1 MLARSLTKFVLHLSL
16 DRNVNK
22 HLYGVNKP
30 EINIF
35 IDDMDFLRSFPNSF
49 VGSTHFGDYLDRD
62 SIFSQYLLQ
71 NTVDFTRKSGSA
83 ILFNGNLGV
92 HAGGNP
98 ISGDRLIVQFGFQNK
113 RSKVGRIK
121 SVFKKYF

>member
-1 MLARSLTKFVLHLSL
+1 
-16 DRNVNK
+16 
-22 HLYGVNKP
+22 LYGVNNQEK
-30 EINIF
+30 NIF
-35 IDDMDFLRSFPNSF
+35 IDDIDVLASFPDSF
-49 VGSTHFGDYLDRD
+49 VGSTHFGDYLDKD
-62 SIFSQYLLQ
+62 SILAQYLIQ

-121 SVFKKYF
+121 KLFKNYF